1 MKHMVIRS
9 KLLTKI
15 SAILSYKLKYSW
27 TAGRQSE
34 QEIINYHITLKRKK
48 KNPYKFTQLPQNV
61 NLCAG
66 WSHAEV
72 YRKCDPITRLNLFV
86 HSNGKINIA

>member
-48 KNPYKFTQLPQNV
+48 KIRTNSLNRHEMLTCVLAAPMQKSTENV
-61 NLCAG
+61 I
-66 WSHAEV
+66 
-72 YRKCDPITRLNLFV
+72 P
-86 HSNGKINIA
+86 